1 MMGNPPGENSVPG
14 VGGGGD
20 FRPVL
25 APPPLPPPQVMVIC
39 SVELQY
45 MLPESFTIYLQYCI
59 YVNN

>member
-25 APPPLPPPQVMVIC
+25 APPPPPPPQVMVIC
-39 SVELQY
+39 SIK
-45 MLPESFTIYLQYCI
+45 LPVFRGK
-59 YVNN
+59 

>member
-1 MMGNPPGENSVPG
+1 MMGNFPGENSVPG
-14 VGGGGD
+14 VGGGGE

-25 APPPLPPPQVMVIC
+25 APPPPPPPQVMVIC